1 MTQPQTTYDPDT
13 DSLLLRLAYGDE
25 WLQFNL
31 NEYVQVETDPELQI
45 CYALL
50 LNDYS
55 LLIAQTKYGQRFFPL
70 DGLQALHQ
78 EQQERLLALL
88 LSQGLQPFLSVA
100 AYTPSLVDTV
110 PMISIHDSISFNQV
124 EWQSRFEQYP

>member
-1 MTQPQTTYDPDT
+1 MTQPQTTYDPDS

-25 WLQFNL
+25 WLQFDL
-31 NEYVQVETDPELQI
+31 NDYVQVETDPQLQT
-45 CYALL
+45 CYALT

-70 DGLQALHQ
+70 DGLQTLHQ

-100 AYTPSLVDTV
+100 AFTPSLVDTV
-110 PMISIHDSISFNQV
+110 PMITIHDSISFDQA
-124 EWQSRFEQYP
+124 EWQSRFGQYR